1 MNQKNVAKH
10 IYKFY
15 FQSNFALRYFDW
27 MIVSKNLI
35 LKTGREYA
43 SEIHPVVT
51 TFSAV
56 VSSEMAPGFH
66 IIIYSATGDDWLLTD
81 SAYFPVQVNSFLYIS
96 TQI

>member
-1 MNQKNVAKH
+1 MLYNYV
-10 IYKFY
+10 IITYIL
-15 FQSNFALRYFDW
+15 LRNKLITSLYILLDRIIRLYFDW

-66 IIIYSATGDDWLLTD
+66 IIIYHVT
-81 SAYFPVQVNSFLYIS
+81 YINIS
-96 TQI
+96 

>member
-1 MNQKNVAKH
+1 MNLSLGKVYNSNL
-10 IYKFY
+10 IL
-15 FQSNFALRYFDW
+15 QSNFALRYFNW

-43 SEIHPVVT
+43 SDIHPVVT

-66 IIIYSATGDDWLLTD
+66 VIIYTATTDDYLLTD
-81 SAYFPVQVNSFLYIS
+81 SSYFPVQVNLYLYKH
-96 TQI
+96 T